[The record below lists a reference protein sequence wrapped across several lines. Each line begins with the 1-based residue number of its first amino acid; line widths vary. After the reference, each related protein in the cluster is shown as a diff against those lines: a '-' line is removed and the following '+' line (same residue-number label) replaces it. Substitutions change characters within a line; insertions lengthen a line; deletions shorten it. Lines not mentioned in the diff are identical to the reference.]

1 MADCVLL
8 LAVSQRREEAMKSVS
23 RGEFPLC
30 DALYEYLRQ
39 RSRSSS
45 DSGFSIFQNPT
56 RGGSSHDS
64 FRAKRDVD
72 SISKHLF
79 LSSGRRWCARIRHS
93 QTGPNPWPFGPKNG

>member
-1 MADCVLL
+1 MVGCVLL
-8 LAVSQRREEAMKSVS
+8 LAVSQRREEAMKSAS
-23 RGEFPLC
+23 RGSFRSATHC
-30 DALYEYLRQ
+30 TSTFGDS
-39 RSRSSS
+39 SRSSS
-45 DSGFSIFQNPT
+45 DSGFSVFQNPT

-72 SISKHLF
+72 SIRKHLF

>member
-39 RSRSSS
+39 Q
-45 DSGFSIFQNPT
+45 FKEQ
-56 RGGSSHDS
+56 
-64 FRAKRDVD
+64 
-72 SISKHLF
+72 
-79 LSSGRRWCARIRHS
+79 
-93 QTGPNPWPFGPKNG
+93 